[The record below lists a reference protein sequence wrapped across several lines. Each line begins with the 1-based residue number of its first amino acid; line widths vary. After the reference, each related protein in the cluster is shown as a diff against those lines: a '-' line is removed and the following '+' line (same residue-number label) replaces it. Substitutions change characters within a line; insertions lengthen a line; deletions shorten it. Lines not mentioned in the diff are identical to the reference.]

1 MGEPRYLN
9 VWQKVTYPSAILI
22 PFVSGRASCVGVFRF
37 LGFIGKGTK
46 GGAGNVYRI
55 VRNCVMVGKLRSIT
69 CGGRR
74 GELFVG
80 VVDIVEELGGGRIYV
95 QFLRDL
101 HYNQCVLLN
110 QIGLDGCGSGKVL

>member
-1 MGEPRYLN
+1 M
-9 VWQKVTYPSAILI
+9 
-22 PFVSGRASCVGVFRF
+22 GVFRF

-80 VVDIVEELGGGRIYV
+80 VVDIVEELGGGGRINI
-95 QFLRDL
+95 QFLRGL
-101 HYNQCVLLN
+101 HYDQCVLLN
-110 QIGLDGCGSGKVL
+110 QIGQDGCESGRVVL